1 MRTVP
6 SPPPSGSRAPDGTTR
21 RSVVV
26 IDDERTF
33 ADLLHHALSDQ
44 PDLDCVGVAYDLDSG
59 LALVDQHAPDVV
71 LLDVHFRGAE
81 RDGVDAAGEILAL
94 RRDTWVVLLTG
105 RADADILRRAADVGV
120 CSLLPKDG
128 SLPELLTTV
137 RTARLGELVVHPA
150 LLRTLAAA
158 ERPAKRSKRSLSQ
171 REEEVLALMMTGLD
185 SRSIADQLG
194 ISIHTCRSY
203 VKAVLRK
210 LDAHSALE
218 AVAIARQRGLVEP
231 GRIG

>member
-1 MRTVP
+1 
-6 SPPPSGSRAPDGTTR
+6 
-21 RSVVV
+21 
-26 IDDERTF
+26 
-33 ADLLHHALSDQ
+33 
-44 PDLDCVGVAYDLDSG
+44 
-59 LALVDQHAPDVV
+59 
-71 LLDVHFRGAE
+71 
-81 RDGVDAAGEILAL
+81 
-94 RRDTWVVLLTG
+94 VVLLTG
-105 RADADILRRAADVGV
+105 RADAEVLRRAADVGV

-158 ERPAKRSKRSLSQ
+158 ERPSRRSKRALSQ

-194 ISIHTCRSY
+194 ISVHTCRGY
-203 VKAVLRK
+203 VKGVLRK

-218 AVAIARQRGLVEP
+218 AVAIARQSGWVEQRRL
-231 GRIG
+231 G